1 MIGETF
7 IEQGI
12 DILLFETFPELET
25 ILPAIA
31 YLKETHDCT
40 ILVHFSVN
48 QFGLCATV
56 CLCLSLGVFSTPLYM
71 DIHQNSMVCRHKSQ
85 MASAT
90 PVLPN
95 KTRKTSY
102 FL

>member
-48 QFGLCATV
+48 QFGYSNTG
-56 CLCLSLGVFSTPLYM
+56 LSAKRLQRHA
-71 DIHQNSMVCRHKSQ
+71 DI
-85 MASAT
+85 
-90 PVLPN
+90 
-95 KTRKTSY
+95 
-102 FL
+102 